1 MIRRELRTETQG
13 RHPLGAGE
21 GDVCRR
27 GEKHSDKPDAGVRP
41 EIQREEIGGLP
52 TSKFMGTERVKTQR
66 GRGQAQVKRNQM
78 FSRHRIA
85 PLTSSGGDLCSCTPT
100 HSPLSCHAPALGLA
114 CFRACADAPINVV
127 TTMVRRIPNLTTTNL
142 AAADALPSGPY
153 RAPPLACAGGRRLFE
168 KACGKFRRVAGRCHL
183 GEGRW
188 MCRVGEGEY
197 GARLPPACCLRS
209 CPLPCPAAVLFTPH
223 LNSLVL

>member
-27 GEKHSDKPDAGVRP
+27 GDKHSDKPDAGVRP
-41 EIQREEIGGLP
+41 EIQRGESGGLP

-78 FSRHRIA
+78 FSRHRVA
-85 PLTSSGGDLCSCTPT
+85 PLTCSGGDLCPCTPT
-100 HSPLSCHAPALGLA
+100 HSPLSCHAPALA
-114 CFRACADAPINVV
+114 WHASEHAPMHAV
-127 TTMVRRIPNLTTTNL
+127 TMVRRIPNLTTTSF

-168 KACGKFRRVAGRCHL
+168 GCKLRRAITG
-183 GEGRW
+183 GQFWG
-188 MCRVGEGEY
+188 
-197 GARLPPACCLRS
+197 
-209 CPLPCPAAVLFTPH
+209 
-223 LNSLVL
+223 